1 MKKLLIFLMCALL
14 AFGAFTGC
22 NFKKTERAEVDPDAD
37 VSQKIDLKILLPY
50 VSDSMQSNAA
60 IPLIDEITGYKTTYD
75 QLPTGSAA
83 ETNINNLFI
92 NKDKTYNALKLTKNQ
107 FNRYA
112 VKAAAFADLTA
123 VLESPKFSVMKN
135 AISPKAWEAV
145 TYDGKILGIP
155 DSASNDNIDK
165 SIIIRKD
172 LMYKLTNER
181 TGQPFTE
188 VPTTLE
194 DFKELLKAFK
204 KSTGYSTAFTL
215 PSNIYM
221 VGPVAAALG
230 IEQEWSDVNGQ
241 LTYLAEHPEL
251 QKYVDFMK
259 ELKDEGLLDMAMQ
272 SNSFQTC
279 AQNFAQGKSIATV
292 SNFWEMATVD
302 AQLEVYSKVTADCVD
317 FAYAFE
323 NEDGEMHAWQS
334 SGVSYV
340 TVIPNWMADTGT
352 HVMYYIQEKL
362 RDENFVRIVAGDLG
376 THYKYNSLTQ
386 EYEPLPA
393 FSTDKTSA
401 DHFLT
406 GTNDNIYNKYW
417 TQIVIKGN
425 ENYYMQWKATNTD
438 AFADGLVGVLNPV
451 AFAPALELY
460 SSHAAG
466 MEDYFNAEITKLIY
480 GSDSSVTVDSIK
492 AGWIAAGTQEAIDEV
507 RAWYNDSKE
516 A

>member
-1 MKKLLIFLMCALL
+1 
-14 AFGAFTGC
+14 
-22 NFKKTERAEVDPDAD
+22 
-37 VSQKIDLKILLPY
+37 
-50 VSDSMQSNAA
+50 
-60 IPLIDEITGYKTTYD
+60 
-75 QLPTGSAA
+75 
-83 ETNINNLFI
+83 
-92 NKDKTYNALKLTKNQ
+92 
-107 FNRYA
+107 
-112 VKAAAFADLTA
+112 
-123 VLESPKFSVMKN
+123 
-135 AISPKAWEAV
+135 
-145 TYDGKILGIP
+145 
-155 DSASNDNIDK
+155 
-165 SIIIRKD
+165 
-172 LMYKLTNER
+172 
-181 TGQPFTE
+181 
-188 VPTTLE
+188 
-194 DFKELLKAFK
+194 
-204 KSTGYSTAFTL
+204 
-215 PSNIYM
+215 
-221 VGPVAAALG
+221 
-230 IEQEWSDVNGQ
+230 
-241 LTYLAEHPEL
+241 
-251 QKYVDFMK
+251 
-259 ELKDEGLLDMAMQ
+259 
-272 SNSFQTC
+272 
-279 AQNFAQGKSIATV
+279 
-292 SNFWEMATVD
+292 
-302 AQLEVYSKVTADCVD
+302 
-317 FAYAFE
+317 
-323 NEDGEMHAWQS
+323 
-334 SGVSYV
+334 
-340 TVIPNWMADTGT
+340 MADTGT

>member
-1 MKKLLIFLMCALL
+1 MLSALL
-14 AFGAFTGC
+14 TLGAFAGC
-22 NFKKTERAEVDPDAD
+22 NFKKSERAVVNPDAD
-37 VSQKIDLKILLPY
+37 VSEKIDLKILLPY
-50 VSDSMQSNAA
+50 VSDSMQSNPA
-60 IPLIDEITGYKTTYD
+60 IPLINELTGYTTTYD
-75 QLPTGSAA
+75 QLPTGAAA

-92 NKDKTYNALKLTKNQ
+92 NKDTTYNALKLTKNQ

-112 VKAAAFADLTA
+112 VKAAAFADLTE
-123 VLESPKFSVMKN
+123 VVNSPKFEVMKN
-135 AISPKAWEAV
+135 AISPEAWEAV

-155 DSASNDNIDK
+155 DSASNNNIDK

-181 TGQPFTE
+181 TGEPFTE
-188 VPTTLE
+188 VPRTLE
-194 DFKELLKAFK
+194 DFVELLKAFK
-204 KSTGYSTAFTL
+204 KSTGSNTAFSL
-215 PSNIYM
+215 PSNIYV
-221 VGPVAAALG
+221 VGPIAASLG
-230 IEQEWSDVNGQ
+230 IDQEWSEVDGQ
-241 LTYLAEHPEL
+241 LTYLAEHPNL
-251 QKYVDFMK
+251 QEYVDFMK

-279 AQNFAQGKSIATV
+279 AQNFAQGKSIATL

-302 AQLEVYSKVTADCVD
+302 AQLEAYSKVTADCVD

-323 NEDGEMHAWQS
+323 DEAGELHTWQS

-352 HVMYYIQEKL
+352 HVMYYVQEKL
-362 RDENFVRIVAGDLG
+362 RDENFVKIIAGDLG
-376 THYKYNSLTQ
+376 THYKYNSVTQ

-393 FSTDKTSA
+393 FSDAKTSS

-406 GTNDNIYNKYW
+406 GTNDRIYNLYW

-425 ENYYMQWKATNTD
+425 DNYYMQWKATNTD
-438 AFADGLVGVLNPV
+438 AFADGLIGNLNPV

-466 MEDYFNAEITKLIY
+466 MEDYFNAEITKMIY
-480 GSDSSVTVDSIK
+480 GSDSSVTIDSIK
-492 AGWIAAGTQEAIDEV
+492 SGWIAAGTQEAIDEV
-507 RAWYNDSKE
+507 RNWYNNSKE
-516 A
+516 VKE